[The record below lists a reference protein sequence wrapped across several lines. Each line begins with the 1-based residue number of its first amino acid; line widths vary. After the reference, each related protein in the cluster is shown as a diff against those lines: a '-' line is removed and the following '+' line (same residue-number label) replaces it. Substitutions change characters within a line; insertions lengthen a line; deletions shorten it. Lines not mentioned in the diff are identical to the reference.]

1 MTGGTVGGERGA
13 DGGGGRRGG
22 RAAGHADDVGNAGA
36 VPGVYSAMRTPAAS
50 TPSSSV
56 ARRRPAGRSAA
67 YPPGAAPP
75 PGSRA
80 GSPTSGADP
89 GPEPPQGGL
98 PGAGDTRAAGA
109 DRSLVSI
116 AGVDGT
122 GPSPDGLHGGGE
134 DGFAA
139 FYRDAWPGVARALG
153 VALGDRDLA
162 IEATDEAMARAY
174 ARWKRLSSYD
184 NPGAWVYRVGLNWA
198 RSYRRRLARR
208 PPAAARTDV
217 DLPPVGDPAV
227 RAALLSLPIAQR
239 SVVVCRL
246 LLDWSVDDTA
256 TALGIRP
263 ATVRTRQH
271 RALRS
276 LNDALGP
283 ER

>member
-1 MTGGTVGGERGA
+1 MSGEPE
-13 DGGGGRRGG
+13 
-22 RAAGHADDVGNAGA
+22 DDVGNAGG
-36 VPGVYSAMRTPAAS
+36 VSGVYPTMRTTADS
-50 TPSSSV
+50 TPASSG
-56 ARRRPAGRSAA
+56 ARHLPSGRSAA
-67 YPPGAAPP
+67 HPPGVDDTDLAP
-75 PGSRA
+75 
-80 GSPTSGADP
+80 D
-89 GPEPPQGGL
+89 
-98 PGAGDTRAAGA
+98 GDTRM
-109 DRSLVSI
+109 
-116 AGVDGT
+116 
-122 GPSPDGLHGGGE
+122 GE
-134 DGFAA
+134 DGFSA
-139 FYRDAWPGVARALG
+139 FYRDAWPGVARALA

-174 ARWKRLSSYD
+174 PRWKKLSSYD

-208 PPAAARTDV
+208 PPTDGRTDV

-256 TALGIRP
+256 AALGIRP

-276 LNDALGP
+276 LNDALGH

>member
-1 MTGGTVGGERGA
+1 MTGGTRDD
-13 DGGGGRRGG
+13 DGDDHG
-22 RAAGHADDVGNAGA
+22 ADDVGNAGG
-36 VPGVYSAMRTPAAS
+36 VPGVYPAMRSSAAS
-50 TPSSSV
+50 MPPSPG
-56 ARRRPAGRSAA
+56 ARRQPPGRSAA
-67 YPPGAAPP
+67 YAPGASPP
-75 PGSRA
+75 PTRGA
-80 GSPTSGADP
+80 PTPSGADP
-89 GPEPPQGGL
+89 GPALERRGPGWAG
-98 PGAGDTRAAGA
+98 GAGPRRDAAARAG
-109 DRSLVSI
+109 
-116 AGVDGT
+116 DGD
-122 GPSPDGLHGGGE
+122 PRPAPGGDHRVGE
-134 DGFAA
+134 DGFSA
-139 FYRDAWPGVARALG
+139 FYRDAWPGVARALA

-174 ARWKRLSSYD
+174 PRWKKLSSYD

-208 PPAAARTDV
+208 PPADGRTDV
-217 DLPPVGDPAV
+217 ELPPVGDPAV

-263 ATVRTRQH
+263 ATVRSRQH

-276 LNDALGP
+276 LNDALRH

>member
-1 MTGGTVGGERGA
+1 MTGGTSGA
-13 DGGGGRRGG
+13 DTDDHG
-22 RAAGHADDVGNAGA
+22 ADDVGNAGR
-36 VPGVYSAMRTPAAS
+36 VSGVYPAMRSSAAS
-50 TPSSSV
+50 MPPSPG
-56 ARRRPAGRSAA
+56 ARRQPPGRSAA
-67 YPPGAAPP
+67 YAPGASPPPTRGAPP
-75 PGSRA
+75 
-80 GSPTSGADP
+80 SGADP
-89 GPEPPQGGL
+89 GPAPERRGPGWARGSGPRGDAAARADDGDSAPAPGG
-98 PGAGDTRAAGA
+98 DHH
-109 DRSLVSI
+109 V
-116 AGVDGT
+116 
-122 GPSPDGLHGGGE
+122 GE
-134 DGFAA
+134 DGFSA
-139 FYRDAWPGVARALG
+139 FYRDAWPGVARALA

-174 ARWKRLSSYD
+174 PRWKKLSSYD

-208 PPAAARTDV
+208 PPADGRTDV

-276 LNDALGP
+276 LNDALGH